1 MANVSQARL
10 NLKVWTLP
18 LIFLHDFTLFVID
31 MHQNRYISLFSTPFD
46 HFHFH
51 PLAGLIWWVPLR
63 SCHTLFVFELQLI
76 PMMTHLSEAGSWY
89 MRGPP
94 LSPKHGPCHSP
105 FLNSSFV
112 PNILYFTYFVLDTI
126 RLTLLSN
133 LLCCFVQEFIWLFVV
148 NLNYLTHNLAHQLCS
163 IEWGAEI

>member
-1 MANVSQARL
+1 MFSAQSSWRPIVKTL

-46 HFHFH
+46 HFHFY

-112 PNILYFTYFVLDTI
+112 PNILYFTYFVSDTI

-133 LLCCFVQEFIWLFVV
+133 LLSSCFVQSSCLLSVV
-148 NLNYLTHNLAHQLCS
+148 NLNYLTGTPVKLRLH
-163 IEWGAEI
+163 